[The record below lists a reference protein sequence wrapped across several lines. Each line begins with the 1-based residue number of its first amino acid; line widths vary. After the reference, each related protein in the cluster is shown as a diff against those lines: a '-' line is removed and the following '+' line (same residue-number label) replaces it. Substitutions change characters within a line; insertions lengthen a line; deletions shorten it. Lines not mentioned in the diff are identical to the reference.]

1 MNMKLHK
8 KTILVLFSIL
18 IIFSSCEDWLDVK
31 PKTSVESSDLFQE
44 ESGYKD
50 ALWGVYTLMVDPALY
65 GFNMTAAIDAMPR
78 IYYKIGTVGAPYQLF
93 NYNYTDSEAET
104 LINNIWAGC
113 YKAIANINSLIS
125 NLETADQAMFS
136 ADNYNVIYGEA
147 LGLRAYLH
155 FDLLRLFAP
164 SYASD
169 PNATAIPYVSEFN
182 YSITPQSTVSE
193 VIEFL
198 IDDLENAAEML
209 KESDP
214 LYTNREITA
223 SDDNGYLLNRHF
235 HMNYYAVKATLAR
248 AYLWKGDK
256 VKAAACANEV
266 INSSKYNWTSVD
278 NIATT
283 ESQRDH
289 TFTPEQVFAL
299 YIKDMSEN
307 IQHGLSYDDRW
318 STSYGMIV
326 RNVTIDRVYP
336 YASDWRG
343 VATSYAWSPTLPGGA
358 SEWYGERIPSKL
370 WQYEDMPE
378 EYERRMPLIRLPEMY
393 LIAAECNLSQG
404 PSIINTIREH
414 RGISEEF
421 SSASTDEQI
430 LTEIRQEYLREF
442 YCEGIVWYYYKRID
456 ASRFDGVSN
465 DFDKAK
471 YVFPIPAEEI
481 EFGNRN

>member
-8 KTILVLFSIL
+8 KTILVLFSML

-50 ALWGVYTLMVDPALY
+50 ALWGIYTLMINPSLY
-65 GFNMTAAIDAMPR
+65 GLNMTVTIDAMPR
-78 IYYKIGTVGAPYQLF
+78 IYSKIGNNGGAYQLY
-93 NYNYTDSEAET
+93 NYNYTDSKAET
-104 LINNIWAGC
+104 IINDIWSGC

-193 VIEFL
+193 VIEF
-198 IDDLENAAEML
+198 IIADLENAAEML

-223 SDDNGYLLNRHF
+223 SDDNGYLLNRQF

-248 AYLWKGDK
+248 VYLWKGDK
-256 VKAAACANEV
+256 INAAACANEV
-266 INSSKYNWTSVD
+266 ISSSKYNWTSVD
-278 NIATT
+278 NIATS

-289 TFTPEQVFAL
+289 TFTPEQVFSL
-299 YIKDMSEN
+299 HIENMSEN
-307 IQHGLSYDDRW
+307 IQYALSDDPRW
-318 STSYGMIV
+318 ISGYAFLV
-326 RNVTIDRVYP
+326 RRTYLEKIYP
-336 YASDWRG
+336 YATDWRG
-343 VATSYAWSPTLPGGA
+343 IGTLFTWTTDIVGSSWYA
-358 SEWYGERIPSKL
+358 ERIPTKL

-378 EYERRMPLIRLPEMY
+378 DYERRMPLIRLPEMY
-393 LIAAECNLSQG
+393 LIAAECDLSQA
-404 PSIINTIREH
+404 PSIINTIRDH
-414 RGISEEF
+414 RGIAEEF
-421 SSASTDEQI
+421 SLTADEVQI
-430 LTEIRQEYLREF
+430 MTEIQWEYIREF
-442 YCEGIVWYYYKRID
+442 FCEGVIWYYYKRTD
-456 ASRFDGVSN
+456 SN
-465 DFDKAK
+465 TTDPYNNRSFNKEN
-471 YVFPIPAEEI
+471 YVFPMPTEEI